1 MLMRSREGISRQS
14 VNHYTLVF
22 ESTIVK
28 GAEFGIENP
37 SENPSRN
44 GCPILHDIGKKNYGA
59 VDVTNVSFKAVRTTT
74 YLTDRI
80 TTDWSSTRGV
90 LHT

>member
-44 GCPILHDIGKKNYGA
+44 GCPILHDIGKK
-59 VDVTNVSFKAVRTTT
+59 KTTA
-74 YLTDRI
+74 R
-80 TTDWSSTRGV
+80 ST
-90 LHT
+90 